1 MFAVLIRA
9 LKDRWL
15 SILIYIIAMVG
26 LIWLYVAIYPSI
38 RDSFANMKDLLKAYP
53 ESLMKA
59 FNVDINNYVT
69 FEGYISSEM
78 FSLFWPLIVIF
89 VMVGFAG
96 GAIAGEV
103 EKGTIELL
111 LTQPISRLKLFF
123 GKFLAGLTTL
133 VLFTGLTVYSLPLIL
148 KAYNIDYDI
157 VSFNKMAI
165 LGFLFGLAVFAISML
180 LTSIFSDKGKVFFIS
195 GGLIV
200 AMYAINILASL
211 KENLSDLKY
220 WSFFHYFDA
229 NNALIYHKI
238 DSHAYWIF
246 LGVTLV
252 CTLLGAFWFSK
263 KDITV

>member
-1 MFAVLIRA
+1 MLAVLIRA

-15 SILIYIIAMVG
+15 SIFIYILAMIG

-38 RDSFANMKDLLKAYP
+38 RDSFANMQDLLKAYP

-78 FSLFWPLIVIF
+78 FSLFWPLMVIF
-89 VMVGFAG
+89 VTVGFAG
-96 GAIAGEV
+96 GAIAGEI

-123 GKFLAGLTTL
+123 GKYLAGIVTL
-133 VLFTGLTVYSLPLIL
+133 VLFTGLSVYSLPLIL
-148 KAYNIDYDI
+148 KAYHIDYNI
-157 VSFNKMAI
+157 ASFNQMAI
-165 LGFLFGLAVFAISML
+165 LGFLFGLAIFGISML
-180 LTSIFSDKGKVFFIS
+180 FSSIFSDKGKVFFIS

-200 AMYAINILASL
+200 VTYALNILASL

-238 DSHAYWIF
+238 DNHAYWMF
-246 LGVTLV
+246 LGVAIV
-252 CTLLGAFWFSK
+252 CTLLGAIWFSK
-263 KDITV
+263 KDIAV